1 MVVYL
6 CAVSALSL
14 VMVIPI
20 IQDKALAQAGSSL
33 GYEML
38 QNRDQVEGPGQ
49 FDD

>member
-1 MVVYL
+1 MVVCW
-6 CAVSALSL
+6 CAASALSFL
-14 VMVIPI
+14 MMIPI